1 MYFLF
6 LFFFSSRRRHTRCAL
21 VTGVQTCA
29 LPIFR
34 SDGAAVAASECTARG
49 IALTPTSETSPQYGG
64 CGYSWITG
72 AWGGWSSTCSASA
85 TRTRSVS
92 CQRSDGAIVADG
104 NCAGGKPATSEVSAQ
119 YGGCSYS
126 PSYGEIGRA
135 HV

>member
-1 MYFLF
+1 MI
-6 LFFFSSRRRHTRCAL
+6 RRPPRSTRTYTRFPYTTL
-21 VTGVQTCA
+21 
-29 LPIFR
+29 FR
-34 SDGAAVAASECTARG
+34 SAVAASECTARG

-119 YGGCSYS
+119 YGCCSYS
-126 PSYGEIGRA
+126 PSYGGWSTCVRSAEHTSELQSLMR
-135 HV
+135 